1 MQAGGRDMI
10 GWEVISG
17 PGPWEWLSYGF
28 MRQALAAVLMLGVLY
43 GMLGSIVVGAQMSF
57 FSDAIGHAAL
67 SGIAI
72 GVLLGL
78 GNPAWAM
85 AAFAVVLAVAIVRVQ
100 RMAAASADTI
110 IGLFMAFAVALGVVI
125 LSRGGGFARYTRF
138 LIGDILGI
146 SAADLQWLA
155 TLTAATVL
163 FLALSYNRIL
173 LSGFSRT
180 LAKSR
185 GVREELWQ
193 GAFAA
198 LVAVAVT
205 ISIQWVGLL
214 VINSLLILP
223 AAAARNLAGNVRQYL
238 WLAVG
243 ISLLSGTT
251 GLAASYYW
259 GTASG
264 ATIVIVAMG
273 CFLLTLSFRK
283 K

>member
-1 MQAGGRDMI
+1 MS
-10 GWEVISG
+10 GWEAG
-17 PGPWEWLSYGF
+17 PLEWLGFGF
-28 MRQALAAVLMLGVLY
+28 MRNALAAVLMLGVLF
-43 GMLGSIVVGAQMSF
+43 GMLGSVVVSAQMSF

-67 SGIAI
+67 TGIAI

-78 GNPAWAM
+78 GNPVWAM
-85 AAFAVVLAVAIVRVQ
+85 AAFAVLLALAIVRVQ

-110 IGLFMAFAVALGVVI
+110 IGLFMAFAVALGVVL
-125 LSRGGGFARYTRF
+125 LSRGGGFAKYTRF
-138 LIGDILGI
+138 LIGDILSIG
-146 SAADLQWLA
+146 AADLWWLGA
-155 TLTAATVL
+155 LTAASAA
-163 FLALSYNRIL
+163 FLAFSYNRLL
-173 LSGFSRT
+173 LSGFNRP
-180 LAKSR
+180 LARSR

-198 LVAVAVT
+198 LVAAAVT
-205 ISIQWVGLL
+205 VSIQWVGLL

-223 AAAARNLAGNVRQYL
+223 AAAARNLANNARQYL

-243 ISLLSGTT
+243 ISILSGTT

-264 ATIVIVAMG
+264 ATIVIVAMA
-273 CFLLTLSFRK
+273 CFLITLGLRK

>member
-1 MQAGGRDMI
+1 MI

>member
-1 MQAGGRDMI
+1 VT
-10 GWEVISG
+10 GWESWVASG
-17 PGPWEWLSYGF
+17 PLEWLQFGF
-28 MRQALAAVLMLGVLY
+28 MRNALAAVLMLGVLY
-43 GMLGSIVVGAQMSF
+43 GMLGSIVVSAQMSF

-67 SGIAI
+67 TGIAI
-72 GVLLGL
+72 GILLGL
-78 GNPAWAM
+78 GNPVWAM
-85 AAFAVVLAVAIVRVQ
+85 AAFAVLLALAIIRVQ

-110 IGLFMAFAVALGVVI
+110 IGLFMAFAVALGVVL

-146 SAADLQWLA
+146 TRPDLWWLA
-155 TLTAATVL
+155 ALTMVAIA
-163 FLALSYNRIL
+163 FLAFSYNRIVL
-173 LSGFSRT
+173 AGFNRP
-180 LAKSR
+180 LARSR

-198 LVAVAVT
+198 LVAAAVT

-223 AAAARNLAGNVRQYL
+223 AAAARNLAKDSRQYL

-243 ISLLSGTT
+243 ISLASGVA

-264 ATIVIVAMG
+264 ATIVIIAMG
-273 CFLLTLSFRK
+273 FFLVTLAFRRK
-283 K
+283 

>member
-1 MQAGGRDMI
+1 MT
-10 GWEVISG
+10 GWEAVAG
-17 PGPWEWLSYGF
+17 QVHLEWLQYGF
-28 MRQALAAVLMLGVLY
+28 MRNALAAVLMLGVLY
-43 GMLGSIVVGAQMSF
+43 GMLGSIVVSAQMSF

-67 SGIAI
+67 TGVAI

-78 GNPAWAM
+78 GNPVWAM
-85 AAFAVVLAVAIVRVQ
+85 AAFAVLLALAIVRVQ

-146 SAADLQWLA
+146 TQADLWWLA
-155 TLTAATVL
+155 ALTAIAVL
-163 FLALSYNRIL
+163 FLAAAYNRIIL
-173 LSGFSRT
+173 AGFSRP

-185 GVREELWQ
+185 GVSEELWQ

-198 LVAVAVT
+198 LVAAAVT

-223 AAAARNLAGNVRQYL
+223 AAAARNVARDSRQYL

-243 ISLLSGTT
+243 ISLLSGIS

-264 ATIVIVAMG
+264 ATIVIMAMG
-273 CFLLTLSFRK
+273 CFLITLALRK
-283 K
+283 KRG

>member
-1 MQAGGRDMI
+1 MT
-10 GWEVISG
+10 GWEAFSW
-17 PGPWEWLSYGF
+17 PLEWLRYGF

-43 GMLGSIVVGAQMSF
+43 GMLGSITVSAQMSF

-67 SGIAI
+67 TGIAI

-78 GNPAWAM
+78 GNPVWAM
-85 AAFAVVLAVAIVRVQ
+85 AAFAVVLALAIVRVQ

-110 IGLFMAFAVALGVVI
+110 IGLFMALAVALGVVL
-125 LSRGGGFARYTRF
+125 LSRGGGFAKYTRY

-146 SAADLQWLA
+146 SRADLWRLA
-155 TLTAATVL
+155 GLTAASVA
-163 FLALSYNRIL
+163 FLAASYNRLL
-173 LSGFSRT
+173 LSGFNRP

-198 LVAVAVT
+198 LVAGAVSV
-205 ISIQWVGLL
+205 SIQWVGLL

-223 AAAARNLAGNVRQYL
+223 AAAARNLAQDSRQYL

-243 ISLLSGTT
+243 ISLVSGVI
-251 GLAASYYW
+251 GLLASYYW
-259 GTASG
+259 ATASG

-273 CFLLTLSFRK
+273 FFLISLAIRRR
-283 K
+283 